1 MSQATVWLGYGLQD
15 FNMSEANHRFR
26 KIERIFLRVFLFIA
40 LCLVPLSTMAQV
52 APRVKSLEIAL
63 WPEYDRSEMLVIMRM
78 QLADDV
84 PLPTTV
90 ELPIPTRVG
99 EPSAVAKWDPVSGP
113 NDQVQWD
120 RIEGDE
126 WSTITVQID
135 VPGVWIEYY
144 DALTLD
150 GSERSYSFQW
160 PGGFDIESL
169 RFRVQQ
175 PKVAESMSV
184 SGATDVVEEDGILY
198 HIIDVGALNSDE
210 GFRVDVSYSNPS
222 GQLTNPALIVRPEE
236 TSGGTPDI
244 STWLPYVIGGFGVLM
259 LVLGAILWV
268 RLRQG
273 VESGT
278 PRRRNRRKSK
288 GESRSASAEGERR
301 FCHYCGTPA
310 NAEDNYCRSCG
321 TKLRRG

>member
-1 MSQATVWLGYGLQD
+1 MSDRSRMYLR
-15 FNMSEANHRFR
+15 N
-26 KIERIFLRVFLFIA
+26 FLRTFLFIA
-40 LCLVPLSTMAQV
+40 LCLVPLSVMAQD
-52 APRVKSLEIAL
+52 APLVKSLEIAL

-113 NDQVQWD
+113 NDQVQWE
-120 RIEGDE
+120 RHEGGE
-126 WSTITVQID
+126 WSTIAVQTN
-135 VPGVWIEYY
+135 VPGVWVEYY

-150 GSERSYSFQW
+150 GSERSYSYQW
-160 PGGFDIESL
+160 PGGFDIGSL

-175 PKVAESMSV
+175 PQAAESMEV
-184 SGATDVVEEDGILY
+184 TGATNAVEEDGILY
-198 HIIDVGALNSDE
+198 HIIDAGAMEASE
-210 GFRVDVSYSNPS
+210 RFRVDISYNNPS
-222 GQLTNPALIVRPEE
+222 GQLTNPAVIVRPEE
-236 TSGGTPDI
+236 TSGSTPDL

-259 LVLGAILWV
+259 LVLGAILWF
-268 RLRQG
+268 RLRH
-273 VESGT
+273 ESETGSS
-278 PRRRNRRKSK
+278 RQRSRRKARA
-288 GESRSASAEGERR
+288 ESRPAGTERERR

-321 TKLRRG
+321 SKLRKG

>member
-1 MSQATVWLGYGLQD
+1 MSD
-15 FNMSEANHRFR
+15 RSRMS
-26 KIERIFLRVFLFIA
+26 LRNSLRSFLFIA
-40 LCLVPLSTMAQV
+40 LCLMPFSVMAQD
-52 APRVKSLEIAL
+52 APQVNSLEIAL

-90 ELPIPTRVG
+90 EVLIPTRVG
-99 EPSAVAKWDPVSGP
+99 EPLVVAKWDPASGP

-120 RIEGDE
+120 RNEGGE
-126 WSTITVQID
+126 WSTIAVKTD

-160 PGGFDIESL
+160 PGGFDIASL

-175 PKVAESMSV
+175 PQAAESMNV
-184 SGATDVVEEDGILY
+184 SGATSDVEEDGILY
-198 HIIDVGALNSDE
+198 HIINAGALQASE
-210 GFRVDVSYSNPS
+210 RFRVDVSYNNPS
-222 GQLTNPALIVRPEE
+222 GQLTNPAVIVRPEE
-236 TSGGTPDI
+236 TSGSTPDL
-244 STWLPYVIGGFGVLM
+244 STWLPYVTGGFGVLM

-268 RLRQG
+268 RLRH
-273 VESGT
+273 ESESSSS
-278 PRRRNRRKSK
+278 RRRKRPKVK
-288 GESRSASAEGERR
+288 AGSRSEGTERERR

-310 NAEDNYCRSCG
+310 NAEDHYCRSCG
-321 TKLRRG
+321 TKLRNG

>member
-1 MSQATVWLGYGLQD
+1 
-15 FNMSEANHRFR
+15 MSEADHRFR
-26 KIERIFLRVFLFIA
+26 IPVQLFLRSLLFIA
-40 LCLVPLSTMAQV
+40 MCLVPFSTMAQA
-52 APRVKSLEIAL
+52 APQVKSLEIAL
-63 WPEYDRSEMLVIMRM
+63 WPEYDRSEMLVIMRI

-84 PLPTTV
+84 LLPTTV
-90 ELPIPTRVG
+90 EIPIPTRVG
-99 EPSAVAKWDPVSGP
+99 EPSAVAKWDPTSGP
-113 NDQVQWD
+113 DDQVQWD
-120 RIEGDE
+120 RNEGGE
-126 WSTITVQID
+126 WNTISVQTD
-135 VPGVWIEYY
+135 VPGVWVEYY

-175 PKVAESMSV
+175 PQAAESMRV
-184 SGATDVVEEDGILY
+184 PGETEVAEEDGILY
-198 HIIDVGALNSDE
+198 HIIDAGALDSSE
-210 GFRVDVSYSNPS
+210 SFRVDVSYDNPS
-222 GQLTNPALIVRPEE
+222 GQLTNPAMIVRPEE